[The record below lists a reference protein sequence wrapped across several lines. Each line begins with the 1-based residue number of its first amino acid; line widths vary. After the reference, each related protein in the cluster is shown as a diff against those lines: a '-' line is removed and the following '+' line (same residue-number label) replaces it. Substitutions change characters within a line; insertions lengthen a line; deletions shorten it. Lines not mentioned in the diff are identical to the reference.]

1 MTPSKFE
8 WTFALCGA
16 VAVAAA
22 CDRRPPAY
30 ELPFVTID
38 RVESLNADRV
48 AIVYH
53 TLPEAQFHS
62 PGVCL
67 ERKNGELEVRIVRS
81 YYKSEGDA
89 EVRATALEPYQR
101 RVEIP
106 LTDASAVVLVDDSNR
121 KQIWPHGTAA
131 RAAND
136 R

>member
-8 WTFALCGA
+8 CIFALCGA

-30 ELPFVTID
+30 ELPFITID
-38 RVESLNADRV
+38 RVECLDSDRV

-67 ERKNGELEVRIVRS
+67 ERKDGELEVRIVRS
-81 YYKSEGDA
+81 FYKSEGDA

-101 RVEIP
+101 RVEFP
-106 LTDASAVVLVDDSNR
+106 LSAASAVVLVDDAAR
-121 KQIWPHGTAA
+121 KQIWPQGTAA
-131 RAAND
+131 RATND

>member
-1 MTPSKFE
+1 MTPSRFE
-8 WTFALCGA
+8 WAFALCGA
-16 VAVAAA
+16 VAVGAA
-22 CDRRPPAY
+22 CDRRPSAY

-38 RVESLNADRV
+38 RVENMDSDRV

-67 ERKNGELEVRIVRS
+67 ERRDGELEVRIVRS
-81 YYKSEGDA
+81 YYKSEGEAD
-89 EVRATALEPYQR
+89 VRATALEPYQR

-106 LTDASAVVLVDDSNR
+106 LTDASAVVLVDDSAR
-121 KQIWPHGTAA
+121 RQIWPQGTAA